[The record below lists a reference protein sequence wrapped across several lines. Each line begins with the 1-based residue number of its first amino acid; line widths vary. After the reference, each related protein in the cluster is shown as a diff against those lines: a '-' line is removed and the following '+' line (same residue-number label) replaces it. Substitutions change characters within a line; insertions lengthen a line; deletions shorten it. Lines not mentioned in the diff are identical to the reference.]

1 MDLSFLK
8 NPIILAVIAA
18 ALTYAYLYWDNM
30 KKQEKNPKADI
41 KPVEYTTPAI
51 VGLISLFIG
60 YSLFGF
66 QGGVKKVDEVGE
78 AIENSKPGAEEVVS
92 NTANLMGGHRRLNTN
107 FSDRMADSF
116 DSNTYHLIG
125 KNAIRLPNTDVFI
138 DLAKF

>member
-1 MDLSFLK
+1 MSYLK
-8 NPIILAVIAA
+8 NPIVLAILAA

-30 KKQEKNPKADI
+30 KKKEENPKADI

-66 QGGVKKVDEVGE
+66 SNGKKMDEVGE
-78 AIENSKPGAEEVVS
+78 VIENSKPEMDITGT
-92 NTANLMGGHRRLNTN
+92 NGNANLMGGHKHLNTN
-107 FSDRMADSF
+107 FSDKLADSF

>member
-1 MDLSFLK
+1 MDLISLFQ
-8 NPIILAVIAA
+8 NPIILAIIAG

-30 KKQEKNPKADI
+30 KKKEKNPKADI
-41 KPVEYTTPAI
+41 PPVDYTTPAI
-51 VGLISLFIG
+51 VGIMALFIG

-66 QGGVKKVDEVGE
+66 SKKSSMDEVGQV
-78 AIENSKPGAEEVVS
+78 IE
-92 NTANLMGGHRRLNTN
+92 TANPRLVEKPSDLVGGHKMNTN
-107 FSDRMADSF
+107 FSDKFADSF

>member
-1 MDLSFLK
+1 MSYLK
-8 NPIILAVIAA
+8 NPIVLAIIAA

-30 KKQEKNPKADI
+30 KKKEANPKADI

-66 QGGVKKVDEVGE
+66 PGGSKKADEVGE
-78 AIENSKPGAEEVVS
+78 IIKQS
-92 NTANLMGGHRRLNTN
+92 NPEIDTNAANLMGGHKQLNTN
-107 FSDRMADSF
+107 FSDKLADSF

>member
-66 QGGVKKVDEVGE
+66 PGGAKVDEVGE
-78 AIENSKPGAEEVVS
+78 VIENSKLAVEDS
-92 NTANLMGGHRRLNTN
+92 NAANLMGGHRHINTN

>member
-18 ALTYAYLYWDNM
+18 ALTYGYLYWDNM
-30 KKQEKNPKADI
+30 KKQEKNPKADV
-41 KPVEYTTPAI
+41 KPIEYTTPAI

-66 QGGVKKVDEVGE
+66 SGGVKVDEVGE
-78 AIENSKPGAEEVVS
+78 VIVNSKLGAEELVGS
-92 NTANLMGGHRRLNTN
+92 NTANLMGGHKQFSTN
-107 FSDRMADSF
+107 FSDKMADSF